1 MEQQIKIEDAY
12 ATETRKAR
20 RKGTGS
26 TQEYFT
32 PTALC
37 NHMLDKLSPDTWT
50 DFSKTILEPSAG
62 NYNFVVL
69 CLERRLKN
77 CKNQDDVEKALSTI
91 YSCELMEDNTV
102 EGRNRL
108 YNIITVYGFEVTKK
122 IIKIIEHNN
131 VCSDFFKWN
140 FENWKPIEED
150 KPVESIEL
158 F

>member
-1 MEQQIKIEDAY
+1 MEHQIKIEDAY

-20 RKGTGS
+20 RKGAGS

-77 CKNQDDVEKALSTI
+77 CKSQADVEKALNTI
-91 YSCELMEDNTV
+91 FSSELMPDNV
-102 EGRNRL
+102 QEGRQRL
-108 YNIITVYGFEVTKK
+108 YNIIEEYGFTVDKK
-122 IIKIIEHNN
+122 LQKIIEHNN
-131 VCSDFFKWN
+131 VCTDFFKWD
-140 FENWKPIEED
+140 FKNWKPIEEE
-150 KPVESIEL
+150 KKQESIEL